1 MTERKPSPQQIID
14 CLTQARAMIA
24 HGWCKGKAQIGDK
37 FCAVGALAE
46 SSLTIEAD
54 DGIIPGYL
62 IWREALAAL
71 NSQVPAPY
79 PNLVTFN
86 DATNQ
91 TAVLNVFDKA
101 ITYVK
106 GFVDA

>member
-1 MTERKPSPQQIID
+1 MNKPTNGDIID
-14 CLTQARAMIA
+14 CLTKARELVAR
-24 HGWCKGKAQIGDK
+24 GWCKGKAHDGDK

-46 SSLTIEAD
+46 SSITVNTGQATV
-54 DGIIPGYL
+54 PGYL

-91 TAVLNVFDKA
+91 RAVLNVFDKA

-106 GFVDA
+106 GLVDA

>member
-1 MTERKPSPQQIID
+1 MTDIKPTPAEIINA
-14 CLTQARAMIA
+14 LTEARTLLAN
-24 HGWCKGKAQIGDK
+24 GWCKGKAQDGDK

-46 SSLTIEAD
+46 ATCTKHDAFAA
-54 DGIIPGYL
+54 PGYL

-71 NSQVPAPY
+71 NTQVPAPY

-91 TAVLNVFDKA
+91 SAVLGVFDKA

-106 GFVDA
+106 ELNK